1 MYKKFNEI
9 YHFIDKFKEADLIN
23 LNAKV
28 SLIYRNYNDKIDINL
43 IKMIKSFCK
52 KTKRKFYLANEIKL
66 ALSLNL
72 DGAYIPSFNKSFRHN
87 SYITKT
93 NFRLIGSAH
102 NYKEIL
108 IKQTQN
114 VDLIFISP
122 IYKTKKKEKFLDTY
136 RFSNLKKLTKKKVIA
151 LGGINYSNFK
161 KLRFTNCY
169 GIASISSI
177 ESYYNGKS
185 N

>member
-1 MYKKFNEI
+1 MYKNFNET
-9 YHFIDKFKEADLIN
+9 YHFIDKFKEDDLIKLHN
-23 LNAKV
+23 KI
-28 SLIYRNYNDKIDINL
+28 SLIYRNYEKKININI
-43 IKMIKSFCK
+43 IKKIKHFCK
-52 KTKRKFYLANEIKL
+52 KADRKFYLANEIKL

-72 DGAYIPSFNKSFRHN
+72 DGAYIPSFNKSVRHN

-102 NYKEIL
+102 NLKEIL

-136 RFSNLKKLTKKKVIA
+136 RFINLKKLTKKKVIA

-161 KLRFTNCY
+161 KLRLTDCY

-177 ESYYNGKS
+177 KSYYNGKS

>member
-1 MYKKFNEI
+1 MYKNFNET
-9 YHFIDKFKEADLIN
+9 YHFIDKFKEDDLIKLSN
-23 LNAKV
+23 KI
-28 SLIYRNYNDKIDINL
+28 SLIYRNYEKKININI
-43 IKMIKSFCK
+43 IKKIKDFCK
-52 KTKRKFYLANEIKL
+52 KTNRKFYLANEIKL

-72 DGAYIPSFNKSFRHN
+72 DGAYIPSFNKDFRHN

-93 NFRLIGSAH
+93 NFKLIGSAH
-102 NYKEIL
+102 NLKEIL

-122 IYKTKKKEKFLDTY
+122 IYKTKKKKNFLDTY
-136 RFSNLKKLTKKKVIA
+136 RFINLKKLTKKKVIA

-161 KLRFTNCY
+161 KLRFTDCY

-177 ESYYNGKS
+177 KSYYNGKS